1 MLVQYILRKVEDD
14 ILKLSKQS
22 DGMLKVDEFIYAK
35 RIFTVLSPY
44 TRSWSIRVEFP
55 LTAVMRL
62 SLKYRPV
69 IKAKSNNCYPK

>member
-1 MLVQYILRKVEDD
+1 
-14 ILKLSKQS
+14 
-22 DGMLKVDEFIYAK
+22 MLKVDEFIYAK